1 MVGLAL
7 VAAVSCLAVAAR
19 LLVVRTLDGSLLVGW
34 PGPTLGQFRVDAV
47 LVACASGAALGA
59 SGAILQTL
67 LRNPLA
73 SPFVLGVTSGA
84 GAGVAF
90 ASLAASMAGIAAPT
104 GAALGVPAL
113 AGALLALGCV
123 LLLSRRHGALDP
135 VTLILGGVIVGAI
148 ASAGSTVAESLLPPE
163 RRGLFNGWLFGRI
176 PDVPDPGALAACAAA
191 ALALT
196 GLGAAW
202 GNRLDGAALQALPQH
217 RVHERDALGV
227 PLGEGQP
234 RLDERPRERVW
245 PGAARLRAGPLPQL
259 ERHTLPQERAEPE
272 GRLRA
277 GRQARHQAL
286 DALAPHGVQVVWQ
299 RGVGLARQSKPA
311 RSDDEPAALDPRP
324 RVSYYFEPL
333 NVMSRPAELAA

>member
-1 MVGLAL
+1 MMHRRPMIGLAL
-7 VAAVSCLAVAAR
+7 MAVASCIAVAAR
-19 LLVVRTLDGSLLVGW
+19 LLVVRTLDGRLVVGW

-47 LVACASGAALGA
+47 LVACSAGAALGT

-90 ASLAASMAGIAAPT
+90 SSLAASVAGIAAPT

-113 AGALLALGCV
+113 VGALLALGCV

-163 RRGLFNGWLFGRI
+163 RRGLLSGWLFGRI
-176 PDVPDPGALAACAAA
+176 PEVPDMGSLAACAAA
-191 ALALT
+191 ALGLT

-202 GNRLDGAALQALPQH
+202 GNRLDGAALSDDEA
-217 RVHERDALGV
+217 RSIGIALGPMRTAMFIGCGV
-227 PLGEGQP
+227 ATAATVALCGPIAFVGLLAPHCARALVGA
-234 RLDERPRERVW
+234 RNRMLV
-245 PGAARLRAGPLPQL
+245 PGAAIAGAALLTAADALRQWIDIGG
-259 ERHTLPQERAEPE
+259 
-272 GRLRA
+272 GRLPLGAVTAVFGGVAFLVLLRRTAA
-277 GRQARHQAL
+277 GWMA
-286 DALAPHGVQVVWQ
+286 
-299 RGVGLARQSKPA
+299 
-311 RSDDEPAALDPRP
+311 
-324 RVSYYFEPL
+324 
-333 NVMSRPAELAA
+333 

>member
-7 VAAVSCLAVAAR
+7 VAAAACMAVAAR
-19 LLVVRTLDGSLLVGW
+19 LLVVRTLDGSLLIGW

-47 LVACASGAALGA
+47 LVACSAGAALGA

-90 ASLAASMAGIAAPT
+90 ASLAAAMAGIAAPT

-113 AGALLALGCV
+113 AGALAALGCV

-163 RRGLFNGWLFGRI
+163 RRGLLTGWLFGRI
-176 PDVPDPGALAACAAA
+176 PDVPDAGALAACAAA
-191 ALALT
+191 ALGLT
-196 GLGAAW
+196 GLGTAW
-202 GNRLDGAALQALPQH
+202 GNRLDGAALCDDEA
-217 RVHERDALGV
+217 RSIGIALGPMRTAMFIGCGV
-227 PLGEGQP
+227 ATAATVALCGPIAFVGLLAPHCARALVGARN
-234 RLDERPRERVW
+234 RLLV
-245 PGAARLRAGPLPQL
+245 PGAALAGAGLLTAADALRQWIDVGG
-259 ERHTLPQERAEPE
+259 
-272 GRLRA
+272 GRLPLGA
-277 GRQARHQAL
+277 VTAVFG
-286 DALAPHGVQVVWQ
+286 
-299 RGVGLARQSKPA
+299 GLAFLVLLR
-311 RSDDEPAALDPRP
+311 RTAAGW
-324 RVSYYFEPL
+324 
-333 NVMSRPAELAA
+333 MS

>member
-1 MVGLAL
+1 MMHRRPMVGLAL
-7 VAAVSCLAVAAR
+7 VAAAACMAVAAR
-19 LLVVRTLDGSLLVGW
+19 LLVVRTLDGSLLIGW

-47 LVACASGAALGA
+47 LVACSAGAALGA

-84 GAGVAF
+84 GAGVAL
-90 ASLAASMAGIAAPT
+90 ASLAAAMAGVAAPT

-163 RRGLFNGWLFGRI
+163 RRGLLTGWLFGRI
-176 PDVPDPGALAACAAA
+176 PDVPDTGSLAACAAA
-191 ALALT
+191 ALGLT

-202 GNRLDGAALQALPQH
+202 GNRLDGAALSDDEA
-217 RVHERDALGV
+217 RSIGIALGPMRTAMFIGCGV
-227 PLGEGQP
+227 ATAATVALCGPIAFVGLLAPHCARALVGARN
-234 RLDERPRERVW
+234 RLLV
-245 PGAARLRAGPLPQL
+245 PGAALAGAGLLTAADALRQWIDVGG
-259 ERHTLPQERAEPE
+259 
-272 GRLRA
+272 GRLPLGAVTAVFGGIAFLVLLRRTAA
-277 GRQARHQAL
+277 G
-286 DALAPHGVQVVWQ
+286 W
-299 RGVGLARQSKPA
+299 
-311 RSDDEPAALDPRP
+311 
-324 RVSYYFEPL
+324 
-333 NVMSRPAELAA
+333 MS

>member
-1 MVGLAL
+1 MMHRRPMVGLAL
-7 VAAVSCLAVAAR
+7 VAAAACMAVAAR
-19 LLVVRTLDGSLLVGW
+19 LLVVRTLDGSLLIGW

-47 LVACASGAALGA
+47 LVACSAGAALGA

-90 ASLAASMAGIAAPT
+90 TSLAAAMAGVAAPT

-163 RRGLFNGWLFGRI
+163 RRGLLTGWLFGRI
-176 PDVPDPGALAACAAA
+176 PDVPDVGSLAACAAA
-191 ALALT
+191 ALGLT

-202 GNRLDGAALQALPQH
+202 GNRLDGAALSDDEA
-217 RVHERDALGV
+217 RSIGIALGPMRTAMFIGCGV
-227 PLGEGQP
+227 ATAATVALCGPIAFVGLLAPHCARALVGARN
-234 RLDERPRERVW
+234 RLLV
-245 PGAARLRAGPLPQL
+245 PGAALAGAGLLTAADALRQWIDVGG
-259 ERHTLPQERAEPE
+259 
-272 GRLRA
+272 GRLPLGAVTAVFGGIAFLVLLRRTAA
-277 GRQARHQAL
+277 G
-286 DALAPHGVQVVWQ
+286 W
-299 RGVGLARQSKPA
+299 
-311 RSDDEPAALDPRP
+311 
-324 RVSYYFEPL
+324 
-333 NVMSRPAELAA
+333 MS

>member
-1 MVGLAL
+1 MMHRRPMVGLVL
-7 VAAVSCLAVAAR
+7 LAAVSCLAVAAR

-34 PGPTLGQFRVDAV
+34 PGPMLGQFRVDAV

-202 GNRLDGAALQALPQH
+202 GNRLDGAALSDDEA
-217 RVHERDALGV
+217 RSIGIALGPMRTAMFIGCGV
-227 PLGEGQP
+227 ATAATVALCGPIAFVGLLAPHCARALVGA
-234 RLDERPRERVW
+234 RNRMLV
-245 PGAARLRAGPLPQL
+245 PGAALAGGGLLTAADALRQWIDVGG
-259 ERHTLPQERAEPE
+259 
-272 GRLRA
+272 GRLPLGAVTAVFGGVAFLVLLRRTSA
-277 GRQARHQAL
+277 G
-286 DALAPHGVQVVWQ
+286 W
-299 RGVGLARQSKPA
+299 
-311 RSDDEPAALDPRP
+311 
-324 RVSYYFEPL
+324 
-333 NVMSRPAELAA
+333 MS

>member
-1 MVGLAL
+1 MMHRRPMVGLAL
-7 VAAVSCLAVAAR
+7 VASVSCLAVAAR

-47 LVACASGAALGA
+47 LVACAAGAALGA

-90 ASLAASMAGIAAPT
+90 ASLAASIAGIAAPT

-163 RRGLFNGWLFGRI
+163 RRGIFNGWLFGRI

-191 ALALT
+191 ALGLT

-202 GNRLDGAALQALPQH
+202 GNRLDGAALSDDEA
-217 RVHERDALGV
+217 RSIGIALGPMRTAMFIGCGV
-227 PLGEGQP
+227 ATAATVALCGPIAFVGLLAPHCARALVGA
-234 RLDERPRERVW
+234 RNRMLV
-245 PGAARLRAGPLPQL
+245 PGAALAGAGLLTAADALRQWIDVGG
-259 ERHTLPQERAEPE
+259 
-272 GRLRA
+272 GRLPLGAVTAVFGGVAFLVLLRRTAA
-277 GRQARHQAL
+277 G
-286 DALAPHGVQVVWQ
+286 W
-299 RGVGLARQSKPA
+299 
-311 RSDDEPAALDPRP
+311 
-324 RVSYYFEPL
+324 
-333 NVMSRPAELAA
+333 MS

>member
-1 MVGLAL
+1 MMHRRLMVGLSL
-7 VAAVSCLAVAAR
+7 VAAAACMAVAAR
-19 LLVVRTLDGSLLVGW
+19 LLVVRTLDGSLVIGW

-47 LVACASGAALGA
+47 LVACSAGAALGA

-84 GAGVAF
+84 GAGVAL
-90 ASLAASMAGIAAPT
+90 ASLAAAMAGVAAPT

-163 RRGLFNGWLFGRI
+163 RRGLLTGWLFGRI
-176 PDVPDPGALAACAAA
+176 PDVPDAGSLAACAAA
-191 ALALT
+191 ALGLT

-202 GNRLDGAALQALPQH
+202 GNRLDGAALSDDEA
-217 RVHERDALGV
+217 RSIGIALGPMRTAMFIGCGV
-227 PLGEGQP
+227 ATAATVALCGPIAFVGLLAPHCARALVGARN
-234 RLDERPRERVW
+234 RLLV
-245 PGAARLRAGPLPQL
+245 PGAALAGAGLLTAADAIRQWIDVGG
-259 ERHTLPQERAEPE
+259 
-272 GRLRA
+272 GRLPLGAVTAVFGGIAFLVLLRRTAA
-277 GRQARHQAL
+277 G
-286 DALAPHGVQVVWQ
+286 W
-299 RGVGLARQSKPA
+299 
-311 RSDDEPAALDPRP
+311 
-324 RVSYYFEPL
+324 
-333 NVMSRPAELAA
+333 MS